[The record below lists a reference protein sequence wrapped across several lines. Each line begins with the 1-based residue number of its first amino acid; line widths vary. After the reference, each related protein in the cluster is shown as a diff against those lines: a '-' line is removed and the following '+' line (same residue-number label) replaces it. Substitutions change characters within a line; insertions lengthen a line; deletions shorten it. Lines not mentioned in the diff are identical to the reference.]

1 MLKEHQKMGSSLNLE
16 YNNVYDLLSTKEKE
30 NNEKVF
36 LICPG
41 KDNDQFTYSEFKAI
55 VDQTSKFL
63 IQSGLK
69 KNDKISL
76 IFHNSSEFLILY
88 FAGLSCGLTIVPINP
103 EMSSREIKY
112 IIEDSD
118 SKSVFYSDT
127 LESKINEIRDFLSS
141 VNFKKTKSIQDLISL
156 YNTRKKIEYNQ
167 ISLHDIAVI
176 IYTSGTSGNPKGVIL
191 SHLNLLSDAKGDQ
204 KTAHV

>member
-1 MLKEHQKMGSSLNLE
+1 MNKKILKEHQIIDNEINLE
-16 YNNVYDLLSTKEKE
+16 YNNVGELLSTKADENKEK
-30 NNEKVF
+30 KF

-41 KDNDQFTYSEFKAI
+41 KNDEEFTYSEFKAT
-55 VDQTSKFL
+55 VDQTTRFL

-103 EMSSREIKY
+103 DLASNEMKY

-118 SKSVFYSDT
+118 SKHVFYNYT
-127 LESKINEIRDFLSS
+127 LESKINEL
-141 VNFKKTKSIQDLISL
+141 KKNL
-156 YNTRKKIEYNQ
+156 Y
-167 ISLHDIAVI
+167 
-176 IYTSGTSGNPKGVIL
+176 
-191 SHLNLLSDAKGDQ
+191 
-204 KTAHV
+204 

>member
-1 MLKEHQKMGSSLNLE
+1 MINKSLLREHQKIDSSLNLE
-16 YNNVYDLLSTKEKE
+16 YNNVCDLLSTKVKE
-30 NNEKVF
+30 NNEKIF

-41 KDNDQFTYSEFKAI
+41 KDNEQFTYSEFKTI

-76 IFHNSSEFLILY
+76 IFHNSPEFLILY

-103 EMSSREIKY
+103 DLSSREIKY

-118 SKSVFYSDT
+118 SKYVFYHYT
-127 LESKINEIRDFLSS
+127 LESKID
-141 VNFKKTKSIQDLISL
+141 SIIL
-156 YNTRKKIEYNQ
+156 Q
-167 ISLHDIAVI
+167 ISH
-176 IYTSGTSGNPKGVIL
+176 
-191 SHLNLLSDAKGDQ
+191 
-204 KTAHV
+204 